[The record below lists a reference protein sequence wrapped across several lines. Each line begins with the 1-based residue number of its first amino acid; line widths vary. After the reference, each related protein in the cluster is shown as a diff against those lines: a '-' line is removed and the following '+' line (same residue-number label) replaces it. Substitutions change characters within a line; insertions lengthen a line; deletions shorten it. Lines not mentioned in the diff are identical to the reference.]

1 MAKEFNVSLPPKY
14 IYDSGKSNEEQFEAL
29 NDYILQL
36 HTSLDELFKKLF
48 NVTSSIADSPTANN
62 VALVDE
68 DGNIIDSGK
77 VVSTDGTF
85 AANSDL
91 KIPTEKAIKTYGDAN
106 WL

>member
-14 IYDSGKSNEEQFEAL
+14 LYDSSKPAEEQFQDIA
-29 NDYILQL
+29 DYILQL

-48 NVTSSIADSPTANN
+48 NVTSNIADSPTANH

-68 DGNIIDSGK
+68 DGNVIDSGK
-77 VVSTDGTF
+77 VISTDGTF

-91 KIPTEKAIKTYGDAN
+91 KLPTEKAIKTYGDAN